1 LIAACLCAALIGL
14 ALAGVAYQTRGERRD
29 RHRFPAPGRL
39 VSVEGCLLHVLEEG
53 TGSPAIVFESG
64 IAASSL
70 SWRPV
75 TPLVKSYA
83 KVVSYDRAG
92 LGWSERCA
100 KPRTLTQ
107 ITNELGALLERAGI
121 GPPYILV
128 GHSFGGLV
136 IRAFAHRW
144 PERAAGLVFVDPV
157 SIESWTNCSKTDR
170 RRLAFGAKLSRRGAW
185 LARFGVVRFAL
196 AAAEWRAGKL
206 TAGIARASA
215 GRATPFLTRLVG
227 EIQKLPP
234 EVMPTVRAHWSGAKG
249 FRAMA
254 EYLEALPRCAASAS
268 ELTIPQDIPLLVLSA
283 ENATEGELRERT
295 EWVQTSAQARHE
307 IVERTGHWMQLERP
321 DVVSA
326 AIHEVVETYRRRTAG
341 TLRA

>member
-1 LIAACLCAALIGL
+1 MA
-14 ALAGVAYQTRGERRD
+14 AYQAHGERRD
-29 RHRFPAPGRL
+29 RQRFPAPGRL
-39 VSVEGCLLHVLEEG
+39 VSVEGCALHVLEQ
-53 TGSPAIVFESG
+53 GSGMPAVVLEAG

-75 TPLVKSYA
+75 MPLVKSFVE
-83 KVVSYDRAG
+83 VVSYDRAG
-92 LGWSERCA
+92 LGWSEPCA
-100 KPRTLTQ
+100 RPRTLAQ
-107 ITNELGALLERAGI
+107 ITNELGTLLERARI
-121 GPPYILV
+121 DPPYVLV

-136 IRAFAHRW
+136 IRAFTHRW
-144 PERAAGLVFVDPV
+144 PERVAGLVFVDPV

-196 AAAEWRAGKL
+196 AVAEWRAGKL

-215 GRATPFLTRLVG
+215 GRAAPFLARLVG
-227 EIQKLPP
+227 EIQKLPA
-234 EVMPTVRAHWSGAKG
+234 EVMPMVRAHWSGAKG

-254 EYLEALPRCAASAS
+254 EYLEALPECAESAS
-268 ELTIPQDIPLLVLSA
+268 ELAIPQDIPFVVLSA
-283 ENATEGELRERT
+283 ASATEGELRERT
-295 EWVQTSAQARHE
+295 EWVRTSTQGRHQ

-326 AIHEVVETYRRRTAG
+326 AIHEVTETFRRRNADK
-341 TLRA
+341 LRA

>member
-1 LIAACLCAALIGL
+1 MIAAYLCAALIGL
-14 ALAGVAYQTRGERRD
+14 AMAGLAYQIQGERHD
-29 RHRFPAPGRL
+29 RRRFPAPGRL
-39 VSVEGCLLHVLEEG
+39 VSVEGCDLHIVEQGSGTPAVILE
-53 TGSPAIVFESG
+53 AG

-75 TPLVKSYA
+75 TPLVKSFA

-92 LGWSERCA
+92 LGWSEPCMR
-100 KPRTLTQ
+100 PRTLEQ
-107 ITNELGALLERAGI
+107 ITSELGALLDGAEI
-121 GPPYILV
+121 EPPYVLV

-144 PERAAGLVFVDPV
+144 PERVAGLVFVDPV
-157 SIESWTNCSKTDR
+157 SIESWTNCSETER

-185 LARFGVVRFAL
+185 LARLGVVRFAL
-196 AAAEWRAGKL
+196 AAAAWKKGKI
-206 TAGIARASA
+206 TAGITRASA
-215 GRATPFLTRLVG
+215 GRATPFLARLVG

-234 EVMPTVRAHWSGAKG
+234 DVMPVVRAHWSAPKG

-254 EYLEALPRCAASAS
+254 EYLEALPGCAGSAS
-268 ELTIPQDIPLLVLSA
+268 ELAIPQETPFVVLSA
-283 ENATEGELRERT
+283 ESATQSELQERT
-295 EWVQTSAQARHE
+295 EWVRGSARGRHQ

-326 AIHEVVETYRRRTAG
+326 AIDEIVEISRRPNAD